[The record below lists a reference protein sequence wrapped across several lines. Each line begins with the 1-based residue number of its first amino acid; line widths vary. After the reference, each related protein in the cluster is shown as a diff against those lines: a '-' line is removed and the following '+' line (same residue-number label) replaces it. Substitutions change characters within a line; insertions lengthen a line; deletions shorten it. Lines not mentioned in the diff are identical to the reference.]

1 MIIKMKRKCFYDVKD
16 NKKIRRISLSQVM
29 NIILMIKQSL
39 GIIILINM
47 DHADKY
53 H

>member
-1 MIIKMKRKCFYDVKD
+1 MIIKMKRKCFSDVKD

-29 NIILMIKQSL
+29 NILMIKQSL
-39 GIIILINM
+39 GIIILINV